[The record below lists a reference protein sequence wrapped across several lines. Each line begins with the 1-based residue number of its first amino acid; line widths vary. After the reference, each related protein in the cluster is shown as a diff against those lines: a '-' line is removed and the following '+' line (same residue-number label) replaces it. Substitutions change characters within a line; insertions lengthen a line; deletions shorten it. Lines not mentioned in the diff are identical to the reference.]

1 MKKKIIRIIFVM
13 GIILFCLLVGKNNV
27 KALSFGEVKGT
38 ADNFI
43 KNGTA
48 AATIT
53 MDEAEKLLPL
63 GKILYGAGILVVVI
77 TGLIMGVQ
85 YMISG
90 SDEKAKLKEKLI
102 WWVVSVVV
110 ITSAVSIINLI
121 INIMND
127 II

>member
-1 MKKKIIRIIFVM
+1 MKKKTIRIIFVM
-13 GIILFCLLVGKNNV
+13 GIILFCLLVEKNNV